1 MPVPTIPSTIS
12 LDNIQTEFGGSNPIG
27 INEYYAGA
35 SPLLVPSGT
44 ANATSVAIPT
54 SGTISFANFSGAAAL
69 SASLPSWNSGGGY
82 DNNII
87 ATVNDFT
94 CSGANAEIYLYVN
107 SNGTIVYNDMLNN
120 YSHTWR
126 LVGNASDFYFRFDI
140 STGAVAS
147 GSSATGTNLQM
158 NANYLYFVSA
168 SAACNDPPVINE
180 CTGTW
185 SFRNAGGGVLVSQS
199 FSMVAY
205 AESS

>member
-12 LDNIQTEFGGSNPIG
+12 LANIQTEFGGSNPIG

-35 SPLLVPSGT
+35 GLVPAGT

-69 SASLPSWNSGGGY
+69 SASLPSWNAGGGY
-82 DNNII
+82 DNNISASVI
-87 ATVNDFT
+87 DFT
-94 CSGANAEIYLYVN
+94 CSGAYAEIYLYVN

-126 LVGNASDFYFRFDI
+126 LVGNASDFYFRFD
-140 STGAVAS
+140 VS
-147 GSSATGTNLQM
+147 GSVSGSPTGTNLQM
-158 NANYLYFVSA
+158 NTNYTYYITA
-168 SAACNDPPVINE
+168 TAACNDTVSNQ

>member
-1 MPVPTIPSTIS
+1 MAVPTIPSAIS
-12 LDNIQTEFGGSNPIG
+12 LGNIQTEFGGSNPIA
-27 INEYYAGA
+27 ISEYYAGA
-35 SPLLVPSGT
+35 GLVAAGT

-82 DNNII
+82 DNSIG
-87 ATVNDFT
+87 ASVTDTT
-94 CSGANAEIYLYVN
+94 CSGALAEIYLYVN

-158 NANYLYFVSA
+158 NANYTYFVSA
-168 SAACNDPPVINE
+168 SVACNDPPVSNE

-185 SFRNAGGGVLVSQS
+185 SFRNASGGVIVSQS
-199 FSMVAY
+199 FIMFAY
-205 AESS
+205 AQSN